1 MATTGGDAV
10 VAALEALGVE
20 HVFGIVS
27 VHNLPIVDAIE
38 RSETMRFVPVR
49 HEQAAV
55 HCADGYARASGRLG
69 VALTSTGPG
78 AANAMG
84 ALHEAYHASSRVLML
99 TGQSETRWLGKGRG
113 TIHEAERQLDMLRT
127 ATRRSDR
134 VEHRADVYETVVA
147 VARDVLSGRP
157 RPGAVEI
164 PIDIQFAPGEIGSS
178 GVREPVRAAPDATA
192 VARAADMLASAERP
206 LLLAGGGV
214 VSSGAAGLFLRLAE
228 LLGAPALTSVEGR
241 GSIPEDHPLAL
252 GANGDV
258 ARLDGVIAAADVV
271 LAVGTRF
278 QLGSNLLMG
287 LSIPGALIHLDADP
301 GSIDRFHPV
310 DLGIRGDAGVGLEAL
325 LALLAERALR
335 GADPE
340 FVEAAREARRG
351 VDADGEA
358 AMGADMR
365 RVMTAIRSSIA
376 RDDIVVKDSTVPAIV
391 WANRHLEVYEP
402 RTSLRPV
409 SAAIGPALPLAIGAS
424 LATGRRTVVI
434 QGDGGFMLNLGELA
448 TAVQEGVPVITC
460 VFNDRGYGILRFLQ
474 DMMFEGRR
482 TAVDLHTP
490 DFAMLAQSMAMP
502 SWSAASAEEFE
513 KAFTAAVET
522 AGPSLIDVDI
532 TGFEPMRVVPQS
544 PSTRGRRER

>member
-38 RSETMRFVPVR
+38 RAETMRFVPVR

-164 PIDIQFAPGEIGSS
+164 PIDIQFAPGEIGSVA
-178 GVREPVRAAPDATA
+178 VRDPVRAAPDATA
-192 VARAADMLASAERP
+192 VGRAADMLASADRP

-214 VSSGAAGLFLRLAE
+214 VSSGAAGLLLRLAE
-228 LLGAPALTSVEGR
+228 LLGAPVLTSVEGR

-258 ARLDGVIAAADVV
+258 ARLDAVIAAADVV

-310 DLGIRGDAGVGLEAL
+310 DLGIRGDAGLGLEAL
-325 LALLAERALR
+325 LAGLAERPTK
-335 GADPE
+335 GADPA
-340 FVEAAREARRG
+340 FVEAAREARRA

-365 RVMTAIRSSIA
+365 RVMATIRHSIA

-460 VFNDRGYGILRFLQ
+460 VFNDGGYGILRFLQ

-532 TGFEPMRVVPQS
+532 TGFEPMRIVPQS
-544 PSTRGRRER
+544 PSTRGRRMR

>member
-38 RSETMRFVPVR
+38 RSATMRFVPVR

-69 VALTSTGPG
+69 VAMTSTGPG

-99 TGQSETRWLGKGRG
+99 TGQSETRWLGKGRS

-127 ATRRSDR
+127 ATRRADR
-134 VEHRADVYETVVA
+134 VEHRADVYATVAA

-164 PIDIQFAPGEIGSS
+164 PIDLQHAHGELDT
-178 GVREPVRAAPDATA
+178 VPLREPVRVAPDAAA
-192 VARAADMLASAERP
+192 VARAADLLASANRP

-214 VSSGAAGLFLRLAE
+214 VSSGASGLLVRAAEQLR
-228 LLGAPALTSVEGR
+228 APVLTSVEGR
-241 GSIPEDHPLAL
+241 GAVPEDHPLAL
-252 GANGDV
+252 GANADV
-258 ARLDGVIAAADVV
+258 ARLDSVIAGADVV

-310 DLGIRGDAGVGLEAL
+310 DLAIAADAGLGLEAL
-325 LALLAERALR
+325 LAALGERAVT
-335 GADPE
+335 GADQE
-340 FVEAAREARRG
+340 FTDAAREARRQ
-351 VDADGEA
+351 VDAEGEA

-365 RVMTAIRSSIA
+365 RVMATIRRSIG
-376 RDDIVVKDSTVPAIV
+376 RDDVVVKDSTVPAIV
-391 WANRHLEVYEP
+391 WANRHLEVYAP

-409 SAAIGPALPLAIGAS
+409 SAAIGPGLPLAIGAS
-424 LATGRRTVVI
+424 VATGRRTVVI
-434 QGDGGFMLNLGELA
+434 QGDGGFMLSLGELA

-460 VFNDRGYGILRFLQ
+460 VFNDHGYGILRFLQ

-502 SWSAASAEEFE
+502 AWSAASPEEFE
-513 KAFTAAVET
+513 KAFAAAVVV

-532 TGFEPMRVVPQS
+532 TGFEPMRITPQS
-544 PSTRGRRER
+544 PSTRGRRRR

>member
-1 MATTGGDAV
+1 MATGGDAV
-10 VAALEALGVE
+10 VAALQALGVE

-38 RSETMRFVPVR
+38 RDRSIRFVPVR

-78 AANAMG
+78 AANAVG

-127 ATRRSDR
+127 VTRRSERADNR
-134 VEHRADVYETVVA
+134 VDVYETVIA

-164 PIDIQFAPGEIGSS
+164 PIDLQFAQGEIDA
-178 GVREPVRAAPDATA
+178 VPLRDPVAVAPDAA
-192 VARAADMLASAERP
+192 SIGRAADALAAARRP
-206 LLLAGGGV
+206 LILAGGGV
-214 VSSGAAGLFLRLAE
+214 VASGSSAALVRLAE
-228 LLGAPALTSVEGR
+228 TLGAPVLTSVEGR
-241 GSIPEDHPLAL
+241 GSIPEDHAL
-252 GANGDV
+252 SLGPNGDL
-258 ARLDGVIAAADVV
+258 ARLDPVIAEADVV

-278 QLGSNLLMG
+278 QLGSNLQMA
-287 LSIPGALIHLDADP
+287 LSIPGTLIHLDADP

-310 DLGIRGDAGVGLEAL
+310 DLGIRADAVLGLEAL
-325 LALLAERALR
+325 LGALGERELV
-335 GADPE
+335 GADAE
-340 FVEAAREARRG
+340 FVEAARQARRD
-351 VDADGEA
+351 VDADGDA
-358 AMGADMR
+358 AMGADFR
-365 RVMTAIRSSIA
+365 RVVDAIRSSIG
-376 RDDIVVKDSTVPAIV
+376 REHIVVKDSTVPAIV
-391 WANRHLEVYEP
+391 WANRHLAVYEP
-402 RTSLRPV
+402 RTSMRPV

-424 LATGRRTVVI
+424 LATGRRTVIV
-434 QGDGGFMLNLGELA
+434 QGDGGFMFNLGELA

-482 TAVDLHTP
+482 AAVNLHTP
-490 DFAMLAQSMAMP
+490 DFAMLAKSMAMP
-502 SWSAASAEEFE
+502 SFSASSAEEFE
-513 KAFTAAVET
+513 RAFAAAVDI

-532 TGFEPMRVVPQS
+532 TGFEPMRIVPQS
-544 PSTRGRRER
+544 ASTRGRRVR